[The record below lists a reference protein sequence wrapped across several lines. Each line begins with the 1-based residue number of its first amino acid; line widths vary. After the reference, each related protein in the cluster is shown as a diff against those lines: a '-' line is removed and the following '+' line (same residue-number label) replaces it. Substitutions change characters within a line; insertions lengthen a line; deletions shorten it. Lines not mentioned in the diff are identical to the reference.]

1 MGVPRTKCSIVPFVL
16 FPRRILMQFSTR
28 SARPVSPPFTKPY
41 VFPRANSWQITLGK
55 EDAMAQR
62 TLKEQL
68 EEAEQHSKE
77 VLDQLLD
84 ESTTRDEF
92 RTLMKSYVGYRFFLE
107 PEEMKTDVI
116 LDLAEDSVEKLLSIN
131 DLSVTLSEGSQT
143 CTNQSSTDIKKV
155 LLSLTLQRAM
165 GIKFTPEESAG
176 LDTIDKLACALFDAK
191 NDSTRA
197 R

>member
-1 MGVPRTKCSIVPFVL
+1 
-16 FPRRILMQFSTR
+16 
-28 SARPVSPPFTKPY
+28 
-41 VFPRANSWQITLGK
+41 
-55 EDAMAQR
+55 MAQR

-116 LDLAEDSVEKLLSIN
+116 LDLAED
-131 DLSVTLSEGSQT
+131 
-143 CTNQSSTDIKKV
+143 
-155 LLSLTLQRAM
+155 QR
-165 GIKFTPEESAG
+165 
-176 LDTIDKLACALFDAK
+176 
-191 NDSTRA
+191 
-197 R
+197 

>member
-1 MGVPRTKCSIVPFVL
+1 
-16 FPRRILMQFSTR
+16 
-28 SARPVSPPFTKPY
+28 
-41 VFPRANSWQITLGK
+41 
-55 EDAMAQR
+55 MAQR

-131 DLSVTLSEGSQT
+131 DLSVTRFSMRRM
-143 CTNQSSTDIKKV
+143 IR
-155 LLSLTLQRAM
+155 RAQD
-165 GIKFTPEESAG
+165 S
-176 LDTIDKLACALFDAK
+176 KL
-191 NDSTRA
+191 
-197 R
+197 

>member
-1 MGVPRTKCSIVPFVL
+1 
-16 FPRRILMQFSTR
+16 
-28 SARPVSPPFTKPY
+28 
-41 VFPRANSWQITLGK
+41 
-55 EDAMAQR
+55 MAQR

-84 ESTTRDEF
+84 ENTTRDEF

-143 CTNQSSTDIKKV
+143 SELYGHQEGPAFAYTATCNGNQVHARGVCRSGYDRKAR
-155 LLSLTLQRAM
+155 LRA
-165 GIKFTPEESAG
+165 FRCEE
-176 LDTIDKLACALFDAK
+176 
-191 NDSTRA
+191 
-197 R
+197 

>member
-1 MGVPRTKCSIVPFVL
+1 ML
-16 FPRRILMQFSTR
+16 
-28 SARPVSPPFTKPY
+28 
-41 VFPRANSWQITLGK
+41 
-55 EDAMAQR
+55 MAQR

-84 ESTTRDEF
+84 ENTTRDEF

-155 LLSLTLQRAM
+155 NGNQVHARGVCRSGYDRKARLRA
-165 GIKFTPEESAG
+165 FRCEE
-176 LDTIDKLACALFDAK
+176 
-191 NDSTRA
+191 
-197 R
+197 

>member
-1 MGVPRTKCSIVPFVL
+1 
-16 FPRRILMQFSTR
+16 
-28 SARPVSPPFTKPY
+28 
-41 VFPRANSWQITLGK
+41 
-55 EDAMAQR
+55 MAQR

-84 ESTTRDEF
+84 ENTTRDEF

-107 PEEMKTDVI
+107 DVI

-176 LDTIDKLACALFDAK
+176 LDTIEKLACALFDAK
-191 NDSTRA
+191 SDSTRV

>member
-1 MGVPRTKCSIVPFVL
+1 
-16 FPRRILMQFSTR
+16 
-28 SARPVSPPFTKPY
+28 
-41 VFPRANSWQITLGK
+41 
-55 EDAMAQR
+55 MAQR

-143 CTNQSSTDIKKV
+143 CTNQSCSARWESNLHLRSLPVWIRSTS
-155 LLSLTLQRAM
+155 SLARFSMRRMIRRAQD
-165 GIKFTPEESAG
+165 S
-176 LDTIDKLACALFDAK
+176 KL
-191 NDSTRA
+191 
-197 R
+197 

>member
-1 MGVPRTKCSIVPFVL
+1 
-16 FPRRILMQFSTR
+16 
-28 SARPVSPPFTKPY
+28 
-41 VFPRANSWQITLGK
+41 
-55 EDAMAQR
+55 MAPR

-84 ESTTRDEF
+84 ENTTRDEF

-191 NDSTRA
+191 SDSTRV